1 MSTLTALSPDV
12 TPDEVGFDPERLQR
26 LDRHL
31 AAYVEDGRHTGSL
44 IVVTRGGRV
53 AQIACQGHRDA
64 AASEPVE
71 ADTIWRIYSMTKP
84 ITSVAALILYE
95 EGELSLLDPVSKFIP
110 SFADVRVYRKGP
122 AAAPVTAHAS
132 EPMLVWHL
140 LTHTSGLSYGF
151 HFANPVDEA
160 YRAAGFLLGLPED
173 FTLSEACDRWA
184 ALPLLFEPGA
194 EWNYSHGTDV
204 VGRIVEV
211 VSGQSLDE
219 FFATRIFGPLGMGD
233 TGFAVPESDRPRLA
247 HLSAF
252 NPETGRAGPNPGVDP
267 LSADLPRFLA
277 GGHGL
282 VSTADDYHRFT
293 QMLLRRGELDGARIL
308 SPRTVDLMTSNHLPG
323 GETVDTFGRP
333 LGLLVSNVGRGFG
346 LGVAPLVDPI
356 AAKSLSSVREY
367 TWSGAAGTHFWVDP
381 AEELTVLFF
390 NQVLF
395 AGDELF
401 LTMRRLVYQA
411 LVN

>member
-1 MSTLTALSPDV
+1 
-12 TPDEVGFDPERLQR
+12 
-26 LDRHL
+26 
-31 AAYVEDGRHTGSL
+31 
-44 IVVTRGGRV
+44 
-53 AQIACQGHRDA
+53 
-64 AASEPVE
+64 
-71 ADTIWRIYSMTKP
+71 
-84 ITSVAALILYE
+84 
-95 EGELSLLDPVSKFIP
+95 
-110 SFADVRVYRKGP
+110 
-122 AAAPVTAHAS
+122 
-132 EPMLVWHL
+132 MLVWHL

-282 VSTADDYHRFT
+282 VSTAADYHRFT

-356 AAKSLSSVREY
+356 AAKSLSSVGEY